1 MADPDAAVTDELRLH
16 LLVLRCQAGD
26 EQAFGRLVGLFGGR
40 TLRYLRGLVG
50 DAAEDVQQE
59 VWLGVYRR
67 IGTLANPR
75 AFRTWL
81 FQSTRHR
88 AIDYLRSR
96 KRERE
101 LLTDIATAVDI
112 PEHGDREMDDAP
124 VDAEA
129 LDAALALLSPVH
141 REALLLRYRDGMS
154 YAEIALV
161 VGCSIG
167 TVRSR
172 LHNAKERVRERLE
185 GRPAEGAP

>member
-26 EQAFGRLVGLFGGR
+26 EGAFGQLVGHFSAR

-88 AIDYLRSR
+88 AIDYLRGR

-101 LLTDIATAVDI
+101 LLTDVSAAVDI
-112 PEHGDREMDDAP
+112 ADDEEGGHDDAT
-124 VDAEA
+124 VDAEE